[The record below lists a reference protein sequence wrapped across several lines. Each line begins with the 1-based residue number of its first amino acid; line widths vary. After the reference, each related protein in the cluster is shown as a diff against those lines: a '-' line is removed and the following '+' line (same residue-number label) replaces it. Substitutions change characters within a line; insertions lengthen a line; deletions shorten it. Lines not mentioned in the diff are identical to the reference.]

1 MIFFTMKI
9 LIVVPG
15 LHNGG
20 TITSLKNLLPK
31 LAPKRYQ
38 IDVFPINFVG
48 SNYEAISQYAN
59 ILGFANHKKNSS
71 KKSQIKLALLCII
84 RIVKKLFCF
93 LGIDLSPMMYKRV
106 ANSLQKNN
114 YDLVIAFQ
122 EGQATLLVSLFNNV
136 KKITWVRC
144 DYSRIVTNTKIKKK
158 SEKVYRNVDKIICV
172 SNFTKDVF
180 VHIYPDFSDKTIALH
195 NIISDDAI
203 INKSHERIEEDYLFS
218 SSVFTIV
225 SIGRLDPVKRFE
237 QIPSIA
243 SYIKS
248 KGLPFKWLIIGNG
261 SDKEIISHSIHKNGV
276 EDSVVLLGNRNN
288 PYPYISK
295 ADLLVCTSYSEACPN
310 VINEAKILGTPVVS
324 TDFGSSYEFIDNGI
338 NGIITPIDSIA
349 LEIVKLMTDHML
361 YDKIKTN
368 ITSFKYDNNK
378 LLAKLENE
386 ILVGDINNIE

>member
-1 MIFFTMKI
+1 MRI

-31 LAPKRYQ
+31 LDPKSFQ
-38 IDVFPINFVG
+38 IDVFPINYVG

-59 ILGFANHKKNSS
+59 IVGFANHKKNSS
-71 KKSQIKLALLCII
+71 KKSQIKLAFLCII
-84 RIVKKLFCF
+84 RIVKKLFCL

-106 ANSLQKNN
+106 VGSLQKNN

-136 KKITWVRC
+136 KKIAWVRC
-144 DYSRIVTNTKIKKK
+144 DYSRIVINAKIRKK
-158 SEKVYRNVDKIICV
+158 SEKVYRGIDTIICV
-172 SNFTKDVF
+172 SCFTRDVF
-180 VHIYPDFSDKTIALH
+180 VKIHPNCCNKIIALH
-195 NIISDDAI
+195 NIISDDVI
-203 INKSHERIEEDYLFS
+203 IQKSKERIEKDNSFS
-218 SSVFTIV
+218 SYGFTIV
-225 SIGRLDPVKRFE
+225 SVGRLDPVKRFE
-237 QIPSIA
+237 KIPSIA

-248 KGLPFKWLIIGNG
+248 KGLSFRWFIIGDG
-261 SDKEIISHSIHKNGV
+261 SDKEIISHSIIKNDV

-295 ADLLVCTSYSEACPN
+295 ADLLVCTSFSEACPN

-324 TDFGSSYEFIDNGI
+324 TNFGSSYEFIDNGI

-361 YDKIKTN
+361 YDKIKRN
-368 ITSFKYDNNK
+368 IVSFKYDNKK
-378 LLAKLENE
+378 LLSQLVNE